1 MALYEEPFHWWGWHW
16 YPSVPLSIIQLI
28 EARSLDSRLAALLWL
43 FAERKASIVVAAEPP
58 SAGKT
63 TTLTALVDLMPSNT
77 KLVFTQGLYE
87 DFSFTQIYRPENCY
101 LLCNEIS
108 PDLPV
113 YLWGRKVARLFSLL
127 KDGYAL
133 GTTMHA
139 ASAAQVMEML
149 AGPPNFVPAHML
161 AELRLII
168 CLQLVGINGSV
179 ARRVASVDLVTPS
192 HNRYALLPVAR
203 WNSSADKIVHLWQN
217 ALGPITQWL
226 DMEADQL
233 AGTLE
238 ARMNFLEKLKHDR
251 IRSPAMVRE
260 AVARFR
266 GEVDVSA
273 PWPSLPP
280 RNWYD
285 EF

>member
-16 YPSVPLSIIQLI
+16 YPSVPLSIVQLI
-28 EARSLDSRLAALLWL
+28 EARSLDARLAALLWV
-43 FAERKASIVVAAEPP
+43 FMEHRPSIVVAAEPP

-63 TTLTALVDLMPSNT
+63 TTLTALADLLPSYT

-87 DFSFTQIYRPENCY
+87 DFSFTHLYSANECY

-113 YLWGRKVARLFSLL
+113 YLWGRKVAHLFSLL
-127 KDGYAL
+127 QDGYAL

-139 ASAAQVMEML
+139 ATPQKVLDML
-149 AGPPNFVPAHML
+149 KGPPNFVPIHHL
-161 AELRLII
+161 SQLKLIV
-168 CLQLVGINGSV
+168 CLKLVGLNGTV
-179 ARRVASVDLVTPS
+179 ARRIASVDFVLPS
-192 HNRYALLPVAR
+192 KDGYALVPLAR
-203 WNSSADKIVHLWQN
+203 WNRAADRIEHLWPN
-217 ALGPITQWL
+217 AVPSITQWL
-226 DMEADQL
+226 QL
-233 AGTLE
+233 DAPELAESLE
-238 ARMNFLEKLKHDR
+238 ARRDFLEQLRRDQV
-251 IRSPAMVRE
+251 RSPSMVRE

-266 GEVDVSA
+266 GEVDPAA

-280 RNWYD
+280 RNWYE